1 MEKRQFGATDIQV
14 SVLGFGAAEIGFE
27 RVEVEDARHLL
38 NTALDNGLNVIDTA
52 ECYDISEDLIGQT
65 LAHRRNDFFLFT
77 KCGHKGFDSELPEA
91 VRQAEDWNPQML
103 RASIERSLKRLRTD
117 CVDLIQL
124 HSCDKEILERGDV
137 IRVLEEARQAGKTR
151 YIGYS
156 GDREAALYAVEC
168 GRFDALQTSCSIADQ
183 EAIDHLIPNAQSKN
197 MGVIIKRPIANAV
210 WKYATKEDTPEYQRD
225 YWERLRVL
233 DYPFSHG
240 QPQEITATA
249 LRFPLSIPGAHTAIA
264 GTSKANRW
272 RENAALLQ
280 AGNLPSPEYEA
291 IRARWKEV
299 AQSDWTA
306 RS

>member
-1 MEKRQFGATDIQV
+1 METRQFGATDMTV

-27 RVEVEDARHLL
+27 RVGVDDARHLL

-65 LAHRRNDFFLFT
+65 LSHRRNDFFLFT
-77 KCGHKGFDSELPEA
+77 KCGHKGFADELPED
-91 VRQAEDWNPQML
+91 VRNAGDWEPEML
-103 RASIERSLKRLRTD
+103 RANIERSLKRLRTD

-124 HSCDKEILERGDV
+124 HSCDEEVLRRGDV
-137 IRVLEEARQAGKTR
+137 IRVLEDARQAGKTR

-183 EAIDHLIPNAQSKN
+183 EAIDKLIPNAQSKN

-210 WKYATKEDTPEYQRD
+210 WKHATKEDAPEHHQE

-233 DYPFSHG
+233 DYPFLHG
-240 QPQEITATA
+240 QPQDITATA
-249 LRFPLSIPGAHTAIA
+249 LRFPLSIAGVHTAIV

-272 RENAALLQ
+272 RENADLLQ
-280 AGNLPSPEYEA
+280 AGNLSSQEYEA

-299 AQSDWTA
+299 VKPDWTA
-306 RS
+306 LG

>member
-1 MEKRQFGATDIQV
+1 METRQFGATDMRV

-27 RVEVEDARHLL
+27 RVGVEDARHLL

-52 ECYDISEDLIGQT
+52 ECYDISEELLGQT
-65 LAHRRNDFFLFT
+65 LSHRRSEFFLFT
-77 KCGHKGFDSELPEA
+77 KCGHKGFDQELPED
-91 VRQAEDWNPQML
+91 VRDAQDWDPQML
-103 RASIERSLKRLRTD
+103 RASIERSLKRLQTD

-137 IRVLEEARQAGKTR
+137 IRVLEDARQAGKTR

-183 EAIDHLIPNAQSKN
+183 EAIDALIPNAQSKN
-197 MGVIIKRPIANAV
+197 MGVVIKRPIANAV
-210 WKYATKEDTPEYQRD
+210 WRYATKDDAPEYHQE
-225 YWERLRVL
+225 YLERLQVL

-240 QPQEITATA
+240 QAQEITATA
-249 LRFPLSIPGAHTAIA
+249 LRFPLSIPGVHTAIA
-264 GTSKANRW
+264 GTTKANRW
-272 RENAALLQ
+272 RENADLLQ
-280 AGNLPSPEYEA
+280 AGNLSSQEYEA

-299 AQSDWTA
+299 AGADWTA